1 MRERK
6 RRLGEREIMS
16 SGGGSAY
23 QNRHHHHHQCH
34 YQTPSPSSSPVYRP
48 GTTTGTRARSSIS
61 TRKSVDSAIS
71 NGGSCINTSN
81 PYYKSTNATSPTRH
95 VSPRKPVAAVSP
107 IANSRRRLPTS
118 GSSSTSVYSTSYS
131 SIRRRPPSF
140 VLFQIFFFL

>member
-1 MRERK
+1 
-6 RRLGEREIMS
+6 MS

-23 QNRHHHHHQCH
+23 QNRHHHHHHHHQCG
-34 YQTPSPSSSPVYRP
+34 YQTPPPSSSPAYRQ
-48 GTTTGTRARSSIS
+48 GTTPGTRARSSIS
-61 TRKSVDSAIS
+61 TRKSADSAINS

-81 PYYKSTNATSPTRH
+81 PYYKSTNATSPSRH

-140 VLFQIFFFL
+140 VLFQIFFCLL